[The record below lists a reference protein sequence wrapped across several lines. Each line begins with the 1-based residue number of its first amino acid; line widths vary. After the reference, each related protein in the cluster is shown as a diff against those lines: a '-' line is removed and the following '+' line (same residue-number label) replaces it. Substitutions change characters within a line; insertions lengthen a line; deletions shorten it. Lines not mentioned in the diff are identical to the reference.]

1 VAAAKPSKKLS
12 NKSKAVLAKKA
23 YFCKLNEQKFL

>member
-1 VAAAKPSKKLS
+1 MQSGKLS
-12 NKSKAVLAKKA
+12 YKSKAALAKKA